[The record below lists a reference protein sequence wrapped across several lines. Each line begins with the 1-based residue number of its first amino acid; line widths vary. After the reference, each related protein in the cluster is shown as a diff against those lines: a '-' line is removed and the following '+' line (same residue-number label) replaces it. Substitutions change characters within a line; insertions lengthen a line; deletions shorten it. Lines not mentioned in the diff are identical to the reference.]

1 MNEKPLIGLL
11 ILQLIFILLNAVFAG
26 AEIAVITFND
36 KKLKKLAIGGD
47 KRAIRLLR
55 LIEEPAGFLATIQVG
70 ITLVNLLSSAVA
82 TDNFSNRLQEW
93 FLRMGLNIS
102 EPVLNALS
110 MVVITILLTYFTV
123 LLGEL
128 VPKRLAMKKAESVAL
143 AMSGLIYVVAKIFK
157 PAVWL
162 FTVSTDGL
170 LRLLRIDINN
180 EEEENVEE
188 EIRMILDAGKQK
200 GIIEPDEER
209 MIQRVFEFDDIK
221 IEEIMTHRTQII
233 ILWMDESDE
242 KWEQKILGSRHTN
255 FPICQES
262 HDQVEGVLFTKDYF
276 RMKERNR
283 ENVLMKAV
291 KPAVFVPETI
301 HADVVFRNMQKS
313 RNHFA
318 IAVDEYGGMSGVITM
333 NDLLEQL
340 VGSLDDRRVFSDEL
354 PMIQKIDE
362 NTWRIHGACDL
373 DEVAN
378 QLAITFSDEH
388 FNTFGGWVFNRLGII
403 PEDGS
408 TPEIQYNGFN
418 IMVTK
423 LKEHRLISAVVNRIE
438 NERQK

>member
-1 MNEKPLIGLL
+1 LSFACNGFFALFW
-11 ILQLIFILLNAVFAG
+11 ILQLAILWILLLQLSVFLSY
-26 AEIAVITFND
+26 T
-36 KKLKKLAIGGD
+36 KQ
-47 KRAIRLLR
+47 AIRLLT

-82 TDNFSNRLQEW
+82 TDNFSSRLQEW
-93 FLRMGLNIS
+93 FVLMGLNIS

-110 MVVITILLTYFTV
+110 MVVITLLLTYFTV

-128 VPKRLAMKKAESVAL
+128 LPKRLAMKKAESIAL
-143 AMSGLIYVVAKIFK
+143 AMSGLIYVVSKIFK
-157 PAVWL
+157 PLVWL
-162 FTVSTDGL
+162 FTVSTDGV
-170 LRLLRIDINN
+170 LRLLRIDINH

-200 GIIEPDEER
+200 GIVEADEEQ

-221 IEEIMTHRTQII
+221 IEEIMTHRTQIC
-233 ILWMDESDE
+233 ILWVDESDE
-242 KWEQKILGSRHTN
+242 EWEKKILGSRHTN
-255 FPICQES
+255 FPICRES

-276 RMKERNR
+276 RIKDKSR

-291 KPAVFVPETI
+291 RPATFVPETI

-318 IAVDEYGGMSGVITM
+318 VVVDEYGGMSGVITM

-340 VGSLDDRRVFSDEL
+340 VGSLDDRRVFFEEL

-378 QLAITFSDEH
+378 RLGITFSDEH

-408 TPEIQYNGFN
+408 TPEILYNGLN

-423 LKEHRLISAVVNRIE
+423 VQDHRLVSALVSRVDSEKN
-438 NERQK
+438 